1 MLHLGNAGQLG
12 FQPLLLLGQRETRR
26 CVQLLEAPA
35 SLPVE
40 LEQVGVVLPG
50 RRAGRVCNV
59 LRLNA
64 ILQSAYNFTFLLLL
78 NVVKK
83 IILPQG
89 RSVCDG
95 EQRDAGVLSS
105 LENLPLHV
113 NAHSAGALIQQRIF
127 GPGEHR
133 GSTVRDAS
141 D

>member
-59 LRLNA
+59 FA
-64 ILQSAYNFTFLLLL
+64 SAYNFTFSLLL